1 MKNEKAKHSKNV
13 KNNKAIKIICI
24 IIFIIGIALLSL
36 YIYNSYKQNYQHVLD
51 SIKIDENDITETKTE
66 RMLQLE
72 ELKKQNDEIVAWLD
86 IPETKINFPVLQA
99 ADNDYYMTHTYN
111 KEYSK
116 DGSIFLDKEYKWEP
130 PSSNLM
136 IYGHNNKNGNMFQE
150 LLKYQEEKYY
160 KEHPTIRFATVQEDA
175 TYDII
180 PAVKAAFFSR
190 VYYKNEKDVFRYY
203 FFINAQNEAEYNDFV
218 NNSKKASI
226 YNTGKTATFG
236 EQLMT
241 LSTCE
246 YSQEN
251 GRFVVVAKRIN

>member
-24 IIFIIGIALLSL
+24 IIFIIGIVLLSL

-160 KEHPTIRFATVQEDA
+160 KEHPTIRFTTVQEDA

-180 PAVKAAFFSR
+180 AAFFSR

-226 YNTGKTATFG
+226 YDTGKTATFG

-251 GRFVVVAKRIN
+251 GRFVVVAKKIN

>member
-24 IIFIIGIALLSL
+24 IIFIIGIVLLSL

-160 KEHPTIRFATVQEDA
+160 KEHPTIRFTTVQEDA

-180 PAVKAAFFSR
+180 AAFFSR
-190 VYYKNEKDVFRYY
+190 VYYKIEKDVFRYY

-226 YNTGKTATFG
+226 YDTGKTATFG

-251 GRFVVVAKRIN
+251 GRFVVVAKKIN